1 MSTTATSVTSA
12 VSCAALP
19 APTQGQGRTLSSTL
33 SSYRPALINPL
44 EPRERRRIIE
54 ERRQRKLRRLEIK
67 AEKKASRKLK
77 KGLRAKLAGLLSI
90 LRLW

>member
-12 VSCAALP
+12 VSCAVSCAALP
-19 APTQGQGRTLSSTL
+19 APTQGQGQTL

-77 KGLRAKLAGLLSI
+77 KGLRAKLAGLLST